1 MDLELNADERALI
14 LEVLLERQ
22 RQLLV
27 EISRSHNHQF
37 REILRKKE
45 AILESVLEKMR
56 DPVAA

>member
-14 LEVLLERQ
+14 LEILLERQ

-27 EISRSHNHQF
+27 EISRSRHHQF

-56 DPVAA
+56 EPVAA